1 MREKENAQ
9 EEKNPQVI
17 NGTLGGVIFA
27 IVVLVKYKAQL
38 EVLCHFQ
45 PKFKWFGDLQIHE
58 SKKEKKR
65 RI

>member
-9 EEKNPQVI
+9 EEKKPQVI

-27 IVVLVKYKAQL
+27 IVVPVKYKAQL

-45 PKFKWFGDLQIHE
+45 PKFK
-58 SKKEKKR
+58 
-65 RI
+65 